1 MTIKISYSPL
11 KKYVVYKT
19 IKYSTTDELARRTV
33 IEGNPMSHPYLK
45 WIDGLAYRLTY
56 PASAFLSENLVEQFI
71 DGIVW
76 VEIEYAEMPKIDPAA
91 PVIRLKLENTSIPVL
106 DNSND
111 VNETELITWLKNKTA
126 PKKKVV
132 KKKADGK

>member
-1 MTIKISYSPL
+1 
-11 KKYVVYKT
+11 
-19 IKYSTTDELARRTV
+19 
-33 IEGNPMSHPYLK
+33 
-45 WIDGLAYRLTY
+45 
-56 PASAFLSENLVEQFI
+56 
-71 DGIVW
+71 
-76 VEIEYAEMPKIDPAA
+76 MPKIDPAA

-111 VNETELITWLKNKTA
+111 DNETELITWLKNKTA